1 MRPALRFA
9 MQVSGTSAEALLD
22 ALPDG
27 VLLFDPDWR
36 VRLANATAEGLLD
49 FERENVV
56 GRVLGKDLED
66 PAPQITEVYREVMR
80 DRKLRRLRGVRLN
93 APGFADRV
101 FDGEV
106 HPAPEGGIMVI
117 FRDVTDRAR
126 EAEESARLLDRA
138 THAQQEAEAAN
149 RAKSQFLANM
159 SHEIR
164 TPINAIM
171 GYTDLLEMGLTGPLT
186 DGQRDQ
192 LGRVKASSTHLLGLI
207 NEILD
212 LAKVEAGQMRVA
224 RERAQLRHALAQALS
239 LVAPLAAKRR
249 VTVSDSTGCDPDAAY
264 LGDPERVRQI
274 LVNLLSN
281 AIKFTEPG
289 GSVSV
294 HCDLTDTP
302 EAGTDL
308 RGNGPWLTAVVE
320 DTGIGIP
327 KQSLSQIFEPFV
339 QADGTASRS
348 AGGTG
353 LGLTISRRLS
363 CLMGGDLTVRS
374 TPGQGS
380 AFTLWLPVAP
390 ADAEPEDGLPH
401 RPRQVPGLSEVGH
414 IIADNAKLLSQT
426 LGNRLREEPDIPG
439 ARELDRAQL
448 EDHTSTFLLDIG
460 LALITLDEGGGEPAL
475 MRDGTEIQ
483 NIIADR
489 HGAQRV
495 RLGWREEHLHR
506 EFEILQEEVRN
517 LVLRDAPTRID
528 VDLELAL
535 GVVERLL
542 DQAERVSIRGMIRAG

>member
-1 MRPALRFA
+1 
-9 MQVSGTSAEALLD
+9 MQVSGTSADALLD

-36 VRLANATAEGLLD
+36 VRFANVTAEGLLG
-49 FERENVV
+49 FERERVV
-56 GRVLGKDLED
+56 GRVLGTDLQD
-66 PAPQITEVYREVMR
+66 PAPQITQVYREVMQ
-80 DRKLRRLRGVRLN
+80 DRKPRRLRGVRLN
-93 APGFADRV
+93 APGFADLV

-117 FRDVTDRAR
+117 FRDVTERAR
-126 EAEESARLLDRA
+126 EAEESARLLDKA
-138 THAQQEAEAAN
+138 THAQEQAEAAN

-171 GYTDLLEMGLTGPLT
+171 GYTDLLEMGLAGPLS
-186 DGQRDQ
+186 DGQREQ

-224 RERAQLRHALAQALS
+224 RERAPLRHALAQALS
-239 LVAPLAAKRR
+239 LVAPLAARR
-249 VTVSDSTGCDPDAAY
+249 NITVSDSIGCDPDVAY

-274 LVNLLSN
+274 LINLLSN
-281 AIKFTEPG
+281 AVKFTEPG
-289 GSVSV
+289 GSITVR
-294 HCDLTDTP
+294 CDLTGTP
-302 EAGTDL
+302 EDGTSL
-308 RGNGPWLTAVVE
+308 QGNGPWLTTVVE

-327 KQSLSQIFEPFV
+327 TESLSQIFEPFV
-339 QADGTASRS
+339 QADGTATRS

-353 LGLTISRRLS
+353 LGLTISRRLA

-374 TPGQGS
+374 NLGKGS
-380 AFTLWLPVAP
+380 AFTLWLPAAP

-401 RPRQVPGLSEVGH
+401 RPRQIPGLSEIGH
-414 IIADNAKLLSQT
+414 IVADNAKQLSQT
-426 LGNRLREEPDIPG
+426 LGNRLREEPEIPG
-439 ARELDRAQL
+439 VRELDRAQL

-489 HGAQRV
+489 HGAQRA
-495 RLGWREEHLHR
+495 RLGWKEAHLHR

-517 LVLRDAPTRID
+517 LVLRELPDRTD
-528 VDLELAL
+528 VDLERAL

-542 DQAERVSIRGMIRAG
+542 EQAERVSVRGMIRAG